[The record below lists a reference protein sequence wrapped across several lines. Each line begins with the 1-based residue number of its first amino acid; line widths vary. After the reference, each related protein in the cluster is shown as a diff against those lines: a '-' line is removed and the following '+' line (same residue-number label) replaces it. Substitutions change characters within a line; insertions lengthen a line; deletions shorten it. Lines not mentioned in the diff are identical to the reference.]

1 MTRHRLQGKVAV
13 VTGASQGLGQY
24 LSMGLAREGARVVVA
39 ARNADR
45 LAAVAG
51 AIDRDGGT
59 ALAVPT
65 DLTNERA
72 CAALIEAT
80 LDRFGTIDML
90 VLNAGSATY
99 GRLEELDDFAPIRT
113 ALDVNF
119 FGAAYPTFRA
129 IPHLIA
135 SKGTIVYVTSG
146 SGYLPLP
153 GYLGYTTSKH
163 AMNGFFE
170 TLRLEMVDHGVRVL
184 AVNPGEMYN
193 DDGAGRSIL
202 GPDGSQHKLDLSP
215 GRERDI
221 HRVPAS
227 SVAEKVLDAIVEGR
241 REIDLAP
248 RIQKVACRARPF
260 VPGFVDKRILKRASE
275 MRQALDPELG
285 RPRPTTGD
293 RPG

>member
-24 LSMGLAREGARVVVA
+24 LSRALAREGARVVLV
-39 ARNADR
+39 ARNGDR
-45 LAAVAG
+45 LATIAA
-51 AIDRDGGT
+51 AIAAEGGT
-59 ALAVPT
+59 ALAIPT
-65 DLTNERA
+65 DLTQESA
-72 CAALIEAT
+72 CDEMIEAT
-80 LDRFGTIDML
+80 LDTFGSIDLL

-99 GRLEELDDFAPIRT
+99 GRLEELCEFAPIRS
-113 ALDVNF
+113 AMEVNF

-129 IPHLIA
+129 IHHLIA

-146 SGYLPLP
+146 SGILPLP
-153 GYLGYTTSKH
+153 GYLGYATSKH

-170 TLRLEMVDHGVRVL
+170 TLRLELVDHGVRVL

-193 DDGAGRSIL
+193 DDGAGRTVL

-215 GRERDI
+215 GREHDI

-227 SVAEKVLDAIVEGR
+227 GVAEKVLDAIVQGR

-248 RIQKVACRARPF
+248 RIQKVASRARPF
-260 VPGFVDKRILKRASE
+260 WPGIVDDRILEHASQ
-275 MRQALDPELG
+275 MRRALDPELG
-285 RPRPTTGD
+285 DQRPSGR
-293 RPG
+293 